1 MILPKQNYNLE
12 IINKRFVHAYFKD
25 KALPSGNVL
34 VFSGLL
40 KPGKGYDFSPFAI
53 DDMED
58 ALHIVYENPLIR
70 DSVSGALFSHFLV
83 SSLANVLSQEFLK
96 MPLSVNMDNIIV
108 NREYKRKGL
117 IQTQGVLNVARY
129 RIVSGCGMGH
139 IAICN
144 KAGEDAPAYTYEM
157 GLPEDQIKKLSQIV
171 VDMFYKLTDS
181 VFLKSTAC

>member
-40 KPGKGYDFSPFAI
+40 KPGKGYDYSPFAI

-83 SSLANVLSQEFLK
+83 SSIANVLSQEFLK
-96 MPLSVNMDNIIV
+96 IPLSVNMDNIIV

-117 IQTQGVLNVARY
+117 IQTQGVLNIARY
-129 RIVSGCGMGH
+129 RIVNGCGLGH

-144 KAGEDAPAYTYEM
+144 KAGNDAPAYTYEM
-157 GLPEDQIKKLSQIV
+157 NLPEDQVKKMSQIV